1 MVRRSRILETE
12 RAKAADQAAAESVN
26 AARFDATLKADL
38 ESSAAFNT
46 AMTEA
51 GAASIE
57 RTRTNAEGVQKAAT
71 AIFALY
77 TGALTLAFSVT
88 DRPLPLRGALPG
100 VFLGCAIVLSV
111 GYLAYIQPGR
121 RTPWPKP
128 AMATLQAQLSR
139 TTAFLEWVSTTVLN
153 RSHWLR
159 TSVVA
164 LGLGVASLPLP
175 FLSLPA
181 TLASPPSCA
190 SDQIVDTATGACLAP
205 WPSLLPGTAD
215 DAGLRLALLTAQL
228 KEVSTERDAA
238 RADAVT
244 KPDDTALSLAVL
256 GAGLVVLAGVFVFSR
271 KPDRR
276 ADQPSAVQPPRDPT
290 PPVPTDASG

>member
-1 MVRRSRILETE
+1 MGRRSRILEAE
-12 RAKAADQAAAESVN
+12 RAKAADQAVVASVN
-26 AARFDATLKADL
+26 AARFDVMLKADL
-38 ESSAAFNT
+38 DSSAAFNT

-139 TTAFLEWVSTTVLN
+139 TTALLEWATATVLN

-159 TSVVA
+159 ASVVA

-175 FLSLPA
+175 FLSLPG
-181 TLASPPSCA
+181 TLAPSPSCA
-190 SDQIVDTATGACLAP
+190 SDQVVDTATGACLPP
-205 WPSLLPGTAD
+205 WPSLPPGTAD
-215 DAGLRLALLTAQL
+215 DADLRLALLTAQL
-228 KEVSTERDAA
+228 TEVSTERDAA
-238 RADAVT
+238 RAEAVT
-244 KPDDTALSLAVL
+244 KPDDTALSAWILVAGLGVLAV
-256 GAGLVVLAGVFVFSR
+256 VFVVS
-271 KPDRR
+271 KKGAKR
-276 ADQPSAVQPPRDPT
+276 ADHPPENPSRGRSAPV
-290 PPVPTDASG
+290 VPTVPIG